1 MRSLLLL
8 RTATRCANRHAR
20 TTAIISDSVFF
31 VSNGKT
37 TATTTT
43 SSDLGNTV
51 RSFATARTDLLAV
64 IKKEHKEE
72 VDAGRAEMS
81 EDLTY
86 LMETVRKNAW
96 RIIDDGGEL
105 FLCWLLGSLS
115 AFVDWRM

>member
-1 MRSLLLL
+1 VQSL
-8 RTATRCANRHAR
+8 
-20 TTAIISDSVFF
+20 
-31 VSNGKT
+31 SNSKT

-43 SSDLGNTV
+43 TSNLGSTT
-51 RSFATARTDLLAV
+51 RSFATARSDLLAV

-72 VDAGRAEMS
+72 VDEGRAEMS

-105 FLCWLLGSLS
+105 FFLWLC
-115 AFVDWRM
+115 FC